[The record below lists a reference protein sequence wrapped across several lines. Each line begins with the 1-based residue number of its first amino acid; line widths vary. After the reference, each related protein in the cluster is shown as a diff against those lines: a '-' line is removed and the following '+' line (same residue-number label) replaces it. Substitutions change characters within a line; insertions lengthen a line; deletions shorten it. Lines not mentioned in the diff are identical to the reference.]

1 MSLDGVQPRVSSE
14 PYNFPPRSNHVS
26 LATAA
31 KGAFGMARSESGFRH
46 MVIRLTFCLALV
58 GMTSSAAAQINERDR
73 LERCG
78 NNRTALAQ
86 AQASWPSGAAGW
98 SDEQIS
104 RARTALE
111 TLRGARGRFQLISGA
126 NTFDP
131 ERVREAI
138 LSLMR
143 QSATTFGVPICY
155 PEGDAC
161 ADYYFNS
168 VAGTIDTAERTR
180 PQRTA
185 IQQQIS
191 RHQTNLVAL
200 GCGQVVGTGGGSNV
214 AASTAMMSGT
224 FDSSF
229 GTLTLSP
236 GGGSYDYY
244 GGQVQVAAVNGDVME
259 GIWTQ
264 TRAAR
269 QCPDGRYYGRFR
281 FAFSAN
287 GFTGSFGYC
296 DEEPGAGAWNGTR
309 R

>member
-1 MSLDGVQPRVSSE
+1 
-14 PYNFPPRSNHVS
+14 
-26 LATAA
+26 
-31 KGAFGMARSESGFRH
+31 MARFEYKFTRFA
-46 MVIRLTFCLALV
+46 IRLAGCLALL
-58 GMTSSAAAQINERDR
+58 GMTSSATAQINERDR

-86 AQASWPSGAAGW
+86 AQASWPRGAAGW

-104 RARTALE
+104 RARTGLE
-111 TLRGARGRFQLISGA
+111 TLNRARSRFYLISGA
-126 NTFDP
+126 NTWDP
-131 ERVREAI
+131 ERTRAAI
-138 LSLMR
+138 LGIMR
-143 QSATTFGVPICY
+143 QSATTFDVPICF

-161 ADYYFNS
+161 ADYYYTS
-168 VAGTIDTAERTR
+168 VARLIDTAERER

-200 GCGQVVGTGGGSNV
+200 GCDRISGIEIGQVGSTTR
-214 AASTAMMSGT
+214 AEMSGT
-224 FDSSF
+224 FNSTF

-236 GGGSYDYY
+236 GGGTYDYQ
-244 GGQVQVAAVNGDVME
+244 GGQVQVSAVSGGIME

-264 TRAAR
+264 TRSGR

-281 FAFSAN
+281 FEFTTT
-287 GFTGSFGYC
+287 GFTGSYGYC
-296 DEEPGAGAWNGTR
+296 DDPPGAGAWNGTR